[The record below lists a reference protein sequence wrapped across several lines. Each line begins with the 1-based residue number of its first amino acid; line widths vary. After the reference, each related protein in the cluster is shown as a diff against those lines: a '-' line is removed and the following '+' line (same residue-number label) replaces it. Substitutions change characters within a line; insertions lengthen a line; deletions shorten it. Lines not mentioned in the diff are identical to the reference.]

1 MVLDSIRA
9 ENIGVGQN
17 VIIFGAEM
25 SSLVHTDNKGKFIL
39 ILGKGP
45 TQGLNNITLAAENLY
60 SISFTRSGI
69 KFCLIMLYNGSNS
82 FLFANATKIYQFKA
96 KDSKIKKYLLC
107 LGNVSG
113 DFSANKLK

>member
-39 ILGKGP
+39 ILGKSP
-45 TQGLNNITLAAENLY
+45 TQGLNNTTLAAENLY

-69 KFCLIMLYNGSNS
+69 KFCLVMLYNGSNS